1 GSNKG
6 VPGGVITYGGFDTD
20 NCGSVIE
27 YEPLSSASYWQ
38 FRIKRLVAGKYLVN
52 RQWDAISDTGTS
64 FNGGPQHIVDR
75 LANIVG
81 ANYDDENDVYFMSC
95 DAKPPPLKITIG
107 SHAYTISAENY
118 ILDRKKCA
126 FAFFASEFGG
136 FGPSWI
142 LGNPFIREYCH
153 IHDVGRKR
161 IGFAPVKHK

>member
-1 GSNKG
+1 
-6 VPGGVITYGGFDTD
+6 
-20 NCGSVIE
+20 
-27 YEPLSSASYWQ
+27 
-38 FRIKRLVAGKYLVN
+38 
-52 RQWDAISDTGTS
+52 
-64 FNGGPQHIVDR
+64 
-75 LANIVG
+75 
-81 ANYDDENDVYFMSC
+81 MSC

-118 ILDRKKCA
+118 IVKLDRKKCA